1 MKRVASFLLAF
12 IGTQMAYSE
21 PIWVQIIE
29 NEFESIYYDKTTV
42 KLHGPLVIV
51 DEVTNR
57 HKPSA
62 ALPTVSFL
70 AKVEYDCLIREA
82 EVVRI
87 ISTTEHFGKGAVVR
101 DSAENSRWR
110 GSAVRVL
117 NEGDKSDRSISRI
130 CTLAGVN
137 RF

>member
-1 MKRVASFLLAF
+1 MKRVASLLLAF

-21 PIWVQIIE
+21 PIWVQVIE

-42 KLHGPLVIV
+42 KFHGPLVIV

-57 HKPSA
+57 HQPSS

-70 AKVEYDCLIREA
+70 ATVEYDCLIREA

-87 ISTTEHFGKGAVVR
+87 ISTTEHFGKGQ
-101 DSAENSRWR
+101 
-110 GSAVRVL
+110 
-117 NEGDKSDRSISRI
+117 
-130 CTLAGVN
+130 
-137 RF
+137 

>member
-1 MKRVASFLLAF
+1 MKRVASLLLAF

-21 PIWVQIIE
+21 PIWVQVIE

-62 ALPTVSFL
+62 DLPTISFL
-70 AKVEYDCLIREA
+70 AKVEYDCLIGSV
-82 EVVRI
+82 EVVRL

-110 GSAVRVL
+110 GPVL
-117 NEGDKSDRSISRI
+117 SGTMLDKKAANSLEIICQQSKSIK
-130 CTLAGVN
+130 
-137 RF
+137 

>member
-1 MKRVASFLLAF
+1 MKRVASLLLAF

-21 PIWVQIIE
+21 PIWVQVIQ

-57 HKPSA
+57 HKPSS

-101 DSAENSRWR
+101 DSVDNSRWR
-110 GSAVRVL
+110 GRRSQGSIEGGTVHSILGVL
-117 NEGDKSDRSISRI
+117 CQQSMFKLD
-130 CTLAGVN
+130 
-137 RF
+137 